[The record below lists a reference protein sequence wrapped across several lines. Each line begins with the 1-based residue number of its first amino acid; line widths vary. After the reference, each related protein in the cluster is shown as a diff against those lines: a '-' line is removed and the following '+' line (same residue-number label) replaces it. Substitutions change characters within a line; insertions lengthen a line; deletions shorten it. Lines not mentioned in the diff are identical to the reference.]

1 MTLHLEDYALIDDCE
16 TAALVGKDGS
26 IDWLCWP
33 RFDSAACFA
42 ALLGTPEHGRW
53 LVAPSMPGARVSR
66 CYRPGTLILETTF
79 ETDTGTVTVV
89 DFMPVRDTV
98 SDLVRLVVGRAG
110 QMRMRIELVLRF
122 DYGSAVP
129 WVTRGEDGSLLAI
142 AGPDM
147 VVLRSSADVHGE
159 GLHSVGEFVVTAGQT
174 VPFTL
179 THAPSHLPPPAP
191 IDTDAAIKA
200 SNSFWSDWSGRC
212 RPAGEWSDAVQRS
225 LITLKALTYRPTGG
239 IVAAPTTSLPELL
252 GGARNWDYRFCWLR
266 DATLTLLALINS
278 GYIVEASDWRDWLLR
293 AVAGSP
299 SQLQIMYGLAG
310 ERRLTEWEATW
321 LPGYE
326 GSKPV
331 RIGNGA
337 HGQLQLDVFGEVMD
351 ALHQAHSS
359 GLASDHVGWD
369 LQCSLVEHLES
380 IWREPDEGIW
390 EVRGPRRQFTFSK
403 LMAWVA
409 FDRAVQSAE
418 AFDLPGPRD
427 RWRRIR
433 DEIHAD
439 VCAQGFNTELNS
451 FVQVYGGWGLDA
463 SLLLLPITGFLPPE
477 DPRVRGTVAAIEHG
491 LLTDGLVRRY
501 DTAETADG
509 LPAGEGAFLACS
521 FWLADAYIMLGRLDD
536 ARRLFE
542 HLLGLRNDLGLLAE
556 EYDVSAGRQVGNF
569 PQAFSHLALVNTA
582 MHLTRISGP
591 AKQRS
596 GAEPR

>member
-1 MTLHLEDYALIDDCE
+1 MPLHLEDYALIGDCE

-53 LVAPSMPGARVSR
+53 LVAPAEAGARVTR
-66 CYRPGTLILETTF
+66 RYRPGTLILETTF
-79 ETDTGTVTVV
+79 ETDTGTVTVL

-98 SDLVRLVVGRAG
+98 SDLVRLVVGKAG
-110 QMRMRIELVLRF
+110 HVRMRTELVLRF

-129 WVTRGEDGSLLAI
+129 WVTRGDDGSLVAI

-147 VVLRSSADVHGE
+147 VVLRSDAAVHGE
-159 GLHSVGEFVVTAGQT
+159 GLHSVGEFVVAAGQT

-191 IDTDAAIKA
+191 IDTDAALKA
-200 SNSFWSDWSGRC
+200 TDAFWSEWSGRC
-212 RPAGEWSDAVQRS
+212 RPAGEWSNAVQRS

-239 IVAAPTTSLPELL
+239 IVAAATTSLPELL
-252 GGARNWDYRFCWLR
+252 GGTRNWDYRFCWLR

-278 GYIVEASDWRDWLLR
+278 GYIAEASDWRDWLLR

-299 SQLQIMYGLAG
+299 GQLQIMYGLAG
-310 ERRLTEWEATW
+310 ERRLTEWEASW

-351 ALHQAHSS
+351 VLHQAHSS
-359 GLASDHVGWD
+359 GLDSDHVGWD

-439 VCAQGFNTELNS
+439 VCAHGFNTELNS
-451 FVQVYGGWGLDA
+451 FVQVYGGRQLDA
-463 SLLLLPITGFLPPE
+463 SLLLLPITGFLPPG
-477 DPRVRGTVAAIEHG
+477 DPRVHGTVTAIEHG

-501 DTAETADG
+501 DTARTADG

-521 FWLADAYIMLGRLDD
+521 FWLADAYIMLGRFDE

-582 MHLTRISGP
+582 MNLTRISGP